1 MPLSE
6 SSAQVEITIRYGHNN
21 ITITEQSS
29 DQTRLG
35 AALCAAR
42 AVQQLMVRLAPEMA
56 NARKTVLQMS
66 SYLTANEIEAPYQEP
81 IKLQPDHNLTER

>member
-6 SSAQVEITIRYGHNN
+6 NNTKVEITINYGHNR

-42 AVQQLMVRLAPEMA
+42 AVQQLMVRLAPEMET
-56 NARKTVLQMS
+56 ARRTVLQMAT
-66 SYLTANEIEAPYQEP
+66 YLTANETEAPYQKP
-81 IKLQPDHNLTER
+81 TP